1 MPFKKF
7 MFASSGWV
15 GVLAVSLLLVS
26 GCSRKTGDTG
36 RSFAMG
42 EAARIGHLTY
52 TVVET
57 EWKESLDGSLGQRL
71 PKNRF
76 LIVNVSIV
84 NGGEAELGVPFLTLI
99 DGKGVEFR
107 EEDKAEGVASWLGYL
122 RRLAPSETLSGRI
135 LFDVPPGGYK
145 LRISSGGE
153 ADRETTAVVEVP
165 YRADA
170 PSEKAD
176 EPLAAPAAK

>member
-7 MFASSGWV
+7 MFASPGWV
-15 GVLAVSLLLVS
+15 GVIAVSLLLVS

-36 RSFAMG
+36 KSYAMG
-42 EAARIGHLTY
+42 EGAKIGQLTY

-57 EWKESLDGSLGQRL
+57 EWKESLDGSLGHRL

-76 LIVNVSIV
+76 LLVNVSIA
-84 NGGEAELGVPFLTLI
+84 NNGEAEAGVPLLTLI
-99 DGKGVEFR
+99 DANGVEFR
-107 EEDKAEGVASWLGYL
+107 EEDKADGVASWLGYL
-122 RRLAPSETLSGRI
+122 RRVAPSETLSGRI

-145 LRISSGGE
+145 LRISSGGDAE
-153 ADRETTAVVEVP
+153 TETTAVVDLP

-170 PSEKAD
+170 SSDKAD
-176 EPLAAPAAK
+176 EPLAVPSTK

>member
-7 MFASSGWV
+7 MHASSGWV
-15 GVLAVSLLLVS
+15 GVVAVSLLLVS

-36 RSFAMG
+36 KSYAMG
-42 EAARIGHLTY
+42 EGAKVGQLTY

-57 EWKESLDGSLGQRL
+57 EWKEAIDGSLGQRL
-71 PKNRF
+71 PKHRF
-76 LIVNVSIV
+76 LIVNLNIV
-84 NGGEAELGVPFLTLI
+84 NSGEAEVGVPFLTLI
-99 DGKGVEFR
+99 DAKGVEFR
-107 EEDKAEGVASWLGYL
+107 EEDKADGVASWLGYL
-122 RRLAPSETLSGRI
+122 RRATPSETLGGRI

-153 ADRETTAVVEVP
+153 AETETTAVVDLP

-170 PSEKAD
+170 PSEKVE
-176 EPLAAPAAK
+176 EPVAAPSTK

>member
-7 MFASSGWV
+7 VFASSGWV
-15 GVLAVSLLLVS
+15 SVLAVSLLLVS

-36 RSFAMG
+36 KSFAMG
-42 EAARIGHLTY
+42 EGAKVGKLTY

-71 PKNRF
+71 PKHRF
-76 LIVNVSIV
+76 LIVNLSIG

-99 DGKGVEFR
+99 DAKGVEFR
-107 EEDKAEGVASWLGYL
+107 EEDKADGVASWLGYL
-122 RRLAPSETLSGRI
+122 RRVAPSETLSGRI

-145 LRISSGGE
+145 LRISSGGDAE
-153 ADRETTAVVEVP
+153 TETTAVVDLP
-165 YRADA
+165 YRADGL
-170 PSEKAD
+170 PDKAD
-176 EPLAAPAAK
+176 EPLAVPSTK